1 MPAAVLNICV
11 DPRLDHEA
19 IRTQVRQRLERMGRQ
34 ADRIY
39 LTNDIGGNI
48 GSAFRNAIDVV
59 LRSRDEIVLTGV
71 LYHDDCLADA
81 AGLRNPLE
89 TSRREI
95 FAFLTNRGVT
105 APILTGTV
113 VTESNVVQWS
123 DEPRPTSE
131 VFPFRMPRING

>member
-1 MPAAVLNICV
+1 MPAAVLNICI

-81 AGLRNPLE
+81 TGLRNPLE

-95 FAFLTNRGVT
+95 SAFLTNRGVT

-123 DEPRPTSE
+123 DQPRPTSE